1 MKAFKKLM
9 AAALVCVMALT
20 MLTGCGVANN
30 QTEKHMV
37 EALNNAAKAAKVS
50 YTYERTDALDKIADS
65 AWETAKKSGKIADAE
80 KISGDYVV
88 YYKELD
94 KTWNSVD
101 KLKSAAEA
109 AQKKFGA
116 SLEDKSGKKAVK
128 TFQINHQ
135 SYHQIADIGHSH
147 NHDCLNS
154 TMSDTIH
161 QGIFFRQGLLHIK
174 PHGKI
179 TSGLLKKSRSKS
191 AI

>member
-50 YTYERTDALDKIADS
+50 YTYERTDALDKIAD
-65 AWETAKKSGKIADAE
+65 AE

-116 SLEDKSGKKAVK
+116 SLEDKSGKKAVGITTGK
-128 TFQINHQ
+128 VGGDN
-135 SYHQIADIGHSH
+135 YVIAVVKAERKG
-147 NHDCLNS
+147 
-154 TMSDTIH
+154 
-161 QGIFFRQGLLHIK
+161 
-174 PHGKI
+174 
-179 TSGLLKKSRSKS
+179 
-191 AI
+191 

>member
-1 MKAFKKLM
+1 
-9 AAALVCVMALT
+9 
-20 MLTGCGVANN
+20 
-30 QTEKHMV
+30 MV

-116 SLEDKSGKKAVK
+116 SLEDKSGKKAVGITTGK
-128 TFQINHQ
+128 VGGDN
-135 SYHQIADIGHSH
+135 YVIAVVKAERKG
-147 NHDCLNS
+147 
-154 TMSDTIH
+154 
-161 QGIFFRQGLLHIK
+161 
-174 PHGKI
+174 
-179 TSGLLKKSRSKS
+179 
-191 AI
+191 

>member
-1 MKAFKKLM
+1 MLGNYLITEDTTMKAFKKLM

-80 KISGDYVV
+80 KVSGDYVV

-109 AQKKFGA
+109 AQKKFGTV
-116 SLEDKSGKKAVK
+116 LENKPGKKAVGITTGK
-128 TFQINHQ
+128 VGDDN
-135 SYHQIADIGHSH
+135 YVIAVVKAERKG
-147 NHDCLNS
+147 
-154 TMSDTIH
+154 
-161 QGIFFRQGLLHIK
+161 
-174 PHGKI
+174 
-179 TSGLLKKSRSKS
+179 
-191 AI
+191 

>member
-1 MKAFKKLM
+1 MLGNYLITEDTTMKAFKKLM

-20 MLTGCGVANN
+20 MLTGCGVADN

-65 AWETAKKSGKIADAE
+65 ALETAKKNGKIADAE
-80 KISGDYVV
+80 KVSGDYVV

-109 AQKKFGA
+109 AQKKFGTV
-116 SLEDKSGKKAVK
+116 LENKPGKKAVGITTGK
-128 TFQINHQ
+128 VGGDN
-135 SYHQIADIGHSH
+135 YVIAVVKAERKG
-147 NHDCLNS
+147 
-154 TMSDTIH
+154 
-161 QGIFFRQGLLHIK
+161 
-174 PHGKI
+174 
-179 TSGLLKKSRSKS
+179 
-191 AI
+191 

>member
-1 MKAFKKLM
+1 MLGNYLITEDTTMKAFKKLM

-50 YTYERTDALDKIADS
+50 YTYERTDALDKIAD
-65 AWETAKKSGKIADAE
+65 AE

-116 SLEDKSGKKAVK
+116 SLEDKSGKKAVGITTGK
-128 TFQINHQ
+128 VGGDN
-135 SYHQIADIGHSH
+135 YVIAVVKAERKG
-147 NHDCLNS
+147 
-154 TMSDTIH
+154 
-161 QGIFFRQGLLHIK
+161 
-174 PHGKI
+174 
-179 TSGLLKKSRSKS
+179 
-191 AI
+191 

>member
-20 MLTGCGVANN
+20 MLTGCGVADN

-50 YTYERTDALDKIADS
+50 YTYERTDAL
-65 AWETAKKSGKIADAE
+65 ETAKKSGKIADAE
-80 KISGDYVV
+80 KVSGDYVV

-109 AQKKFGA
+109 AQKKFGTV
-116 SLEDKSGKKAVK
+116 LENKPGKKAVGITTGK
-128 TFQINHQ
+128 VGGDN
-135 SYHQIADIGHSH
+135 YVIAVVKAERKG
-147 NHDCLNS
+147 
-154 TMSDTIH
+154 
-161 QGIFFRQGLLHIK
+161 
-174 PHGKI
+174 
-179 TSGLLKKSRSKS
+179 
-191 AI
+191 

>member
-20 MLTGCGVANN
+20 MLTGCAVADKKSAKN
-30 QTEKHMV
+30 MV
-37 EALNNAAKAAKVS
+37 EALNDAAKADKAVS

-65 AWETAKKSGKIADAE
+65 ALETAKKNGKIADAE
-80 KISGDYVV
+80 KVSGDYVV

-116 SLEDKSGKKAVK
+116 VLENKSGKKAVGITTGK
-128 TFQINHQ
+128 VGGDN
-135 SYHQIADIGHSH
+135 YVIAVVKAERKG
-147 NHDCLNS
+147 
-154 TMSDTIH
+154 
-161 QGIFFRQGLLHIK
+161 
-174 PHGKI
+174 
-179 TSGLLKKSRSKS
+179 
-191 AI
+191 

>member
-50 YTYERTDALDKIADS
+50 YTYERTDAMDKIADS
-65 AWETAKKSGKIADAE
+65 ALESAKKNDKIADA
-80 KISGDYVV
+80 KNVGSNYVV

-101 KLKSAAEA
+101 NLKSAAEA
-109 AQKKFGA
+109 AQKEF
-116 SLEDKSGKKAVK
+116 
-128 TFQINHQ
+128 
-135 SYHQIADIGHSH
+135 
-147 NHDCLNS
+147 
-154 TMSDTIH
+154 
-161 QGIFFRQGLLHIK
+161 
-174 PHGKI
+174 GKI
-179 TSGLLKKSRSKS
+179 GR
-191 AI
+191 AHV

>member
-65 AWETAKKSGKIADAE
+65 ALETAKKNGKIADAE
-80 KISGDYVV
+80 KVSGDYVV

-109 AQKKFGA
+109 AQKKFSA
-116 SLEDKSGKKAVK
+116 SLEDKSGKKAVGITTGK
-128 TFQINHQ
+128 VGDNN
-135 SYHQIADIGHSH
+135 YVIAVVKAERKG
-147 NHDCLNS
+147 
-154 TMSDTIH
+154 
-161 QGIFFRQGLLHIK
+161 
-174 PHGKI
+174 
-179 TSGLLKKSRSKS
+179 
-191 AI
+191 

>member
-1 MKAFKKLM
+1 MLGNYLITEDTTMKAFKKLM

-80 KISGDYVV
+80 KVSGDYVV

-94 KTWNSVD
+94 NSVD

-116 SLEDKSGKKAVK
+116 VLENKSGKKAVGITTGK
-128 TFQINHQ
+128 VGDDN
-135 SYHQIADIGHSH
+135 YVIAVVKAERKG
-147 NHDCLNS
+147 
-154 TMSDTIH
+154 
-161 QGIFFRQGLLHIK
+161 
-174 PHGKI
+174 
-179 TSGLLKKSRSKS
+179 
-191 AI
+191 